1 MAPSR
6 ESTMIVPSRST
17 LASIPLLSYAARAS
31 ERRSVDPASHL
42 ITVGRAPWR
51 GGVMR
56 GPRRGRRLRRARTPA
71 PSRAVSRRQRA
82 PLGADG
88 LSLDLRPGATL
99 GTLGLE
105 AGQVV
110 LLSRRS
116 LVIPA
121 AGLRVDLAGAS
132 PWEPRPRP
140 GRTSPHELARR
151 ARRARALTVAE
162 GSSPSLLPLL
172 WVSGSTDL
180 PSEPA
185 RSAAPAA
192 AVLRAAAVGADPD
205 GVRRAAASLAGLGP

>member
-1 MAPSR
+1 
-6 ESTMIVPSRST
+6 
-17 LASIPLLSYAARAS
+17 
-31 ERRSVDPASHL
+31 
-42 ITVGRAPWR
+42 
-51 GGVMR
+51 
-56 GPRRGRRLRRARTPA
+56 
-71 PSRAVSRRQRA
+71 
-82 PLGADG
+82 
-88 LSLDLRPGATL
+88 
-99 GTLGLE
+99 
-105 AGQVV
+105 

-185 RSAAPAA
+185 RSAAPPA
-192 AVLRAAAVGADPD
+192 AVLRAAAGGAAERAGSEGRSVLPETQRSGSSD
-205 GVRRAAASLAGLGP
+205 GELPSATVRARARRARRASSWGDVRPGRGRGSQGEAPARSTRSPAAGITRDRRLSK